1 MSAVVL
7 AERLG
12 YMPIVGGNDATMMT
26 DTDEV
31 IDRLVA
37 DIDAAKRNVHLLY
50 YIFAND
56 ATGRRVA
63 DLKKLMVGNSVSWDL
78 TNDDGDR
85 VATGAYIVI
94 FDMAGRLV
102 RAKLFVIAGAP

>member
-1 MSAVVL
+1 MRSGRVVFNF
-7 AERLG
+7 AETPRTAGVYTL
-12 YMPIVGGNDATMMT
+12 
-26 DTDEV
+26 
-31 IDRLVA
+31 
-37 DIDAAKRNVHLLY
+37 
-50 YIFAND
+50 
-56 ATGRRVA
+56 TGRRVA